1 MAKPEK
7 APIKVGIFTY
17 AFHGGGMEMALLRL
31 GKYLQAQGMEVEITV
46 FSEKGAWFEQIG
58 ETGLKGVFLSHKGLE
73 TKLQRTFHYLKALK
87 YIFQKK
93 YDVIFLNHTRYG
105 QRAVP
110 FLRRFSKTR
119 TVSVLHN
126 TDASIFEIGLMHA
139 ASLDAVVAVGPLVE
153 ELAKQW
159 APHSRIHQIRNGV
172 DLPQTFGL
180 KEERH
185 GKPFTLV
192 FVGRLEHAQKGVFFL
207 PEILENCRKRG
218 LDLHLIIAGTGPD
231 EVELKRLFGEK
242 NLLGVVRFAGSLPT
256 KEVYQ
261 LLLSSHV
268 MLMPSFF
275 EGFSVVLLEAL
286 VCGCLP
292 LVTRLENITTPVI
305 KDGENGFL
313 IDGNDNIDMF
323 AERITYLYT
332 HRDQMEK
339 MSHAT
344 SLAAAQNYSVEA
356 MGEKYRDLI
365 LSLVGGNRK
374 E

>member
-7 APIKVGIFTY
+7 APLKVGMFTY

-31 GKYLQAQGMEVEITV
+31 GKYLQAQGMDVEITV
-46 FSEKGAWFEQIG
+46 FSERGAWFDQIG
-58 ETGLKGVFLSHKGLE
+58 EAGLKSVFLSHSGLE
-73 TKLQRTFHYLKALK
+73 TKLQRTFHYLKALT
-87 YIFQKK
+87 YIFRKK
-93 YDVIFLNHTRYG
+93 YDVILLNHTRYG

-110 FLRRFSKTR
+110 FLRRFSKTK

-126 TDASIFEIGLMHA
+126 TDSSIFEIGLMHA
-139 ASLDAVVAVGPLVE
+139 SSLDAVVAVGPLVE

-159 APHSRIHQIRNGV
+159 APHSSIYQIRNGV
-172 DLPQTFGL
+172 DLPQTLGL
-180 KEERH
+180 KEERQ

-207 PEILENCRKRG
+207 PEILETCLKQG
-218 LDLHLIIAGTGPD
+218 LNLRLVIAGTGPD
-231 EVELKRLFGEK
+231 EDELKKLFQEK
-242 NLLGVVRFAGSLPT
+242 NLLEAVRFAGSLQT
-256 KEVYQ
+256 IEVYQ

-305 KDGENGFL
+305 KDGETGFL

-323 AERITYLYT
+323 VEKITYLYI
-332 HRDQMEK
+332 HRDLLEK
-339 MSHAT
+339 MSRKASHT
-344 SLAAAQNYSVEA
+344 AAADYSVEA
-356 MGEKYRDLI
+356 MGKKYKDLI
-365 LSLVGGNRK
+365 LHLVNQR
-374 E
+374 